1 MICCWTLAEYPRGW
15 KVARPQ
21 QQAGVFQFRCA
32 IESRW
37 PVILAICSVV
47 LLLAL
52 LPSRV
57 RVFPAWVPWLTVIVL
72 IVPMAAVALNTA
84 KGPLLRME
92 RIVTVFFFVIA
103 AVGIIGTL
111 KILLSAMVRHSVA
124 VTGPQLLTS
133 SIAVW
138 ATNVLVFSVAYW
150 RIDRGGPEARA
161 NNVNGRPDWLF
172 PQENAGEDVPPDWR
186 PTFVDYLFLAFCTA
200 TAFSP
205 TDVQP
210 LTSRVKLLMMLEST
224 ISLVTTVA
232 VAARA
237 INILGN

>member
-1 MICCWTLAEYPRGW
+1 
-15 KVARPQ
+15 VARPQ
-21 QQAGVFQFRCA
+21 QQAGVLQFHCA

-57 RVFPAWVPWLTVIVL
+57 RVFPAWVPWLTLIVV

-84 KGPLLRME
+84 KGYLLRIE
-92 RIVTVFFFVIA
+92 RILTVLFFVIA
-103 AVGIIGTL
+103 AVGIIATL
-111 KILLSAMVRHSVA
+111 KILLSAMVRHSFA
-124 VTGPQLLTS
+124 VTGLQLLTS
-133 SIAVW
+133 SVAVW

-161 NNVNGRPDWLF
+161 NNLNGKPDWLF

-237 INILGN
+237 INILGG

>member
-1 MICCWTLAEYPRGW
+1 M
-15 KVARPQ
+15 ARSQ
-21 QQAGVFQFRCA
+21 RQAGVLQFRCA

-37 PVILAICSVV
+37 PVILAIFSVV

-52 LPSRV
+52 LPSRL
-57 RVFPAWVPWLTVIVL
+57 RIFPAWVPWLTLVL
-72 IVPMAAVALNTA
+72 LILPMAALTLNTA
-84 KGPLLRME
+84 KGPLLRIE
-92 RIVTVFFFVIA
+92 SVATVLFFVVA
-103 AVGIIGTL
+103 AFGIIATL
-111 KILLSAMVRHSVA
+111 KILFSAMVRHSFA
-124 VTGPQLLTS
+124 IGGLQLLTS
-133 SIAVW
+133 SVAVW

-161 NNVNGRPDWLF
+161 NHMNRKPDWLF
-172 PQENAGEDVPPDWR
+172 PQQSAGEVVPPDWR

-205 TDVQP
+205 TDVPP
-210 LTSRVKLLMMLEST
+210 LTSRSKLLMMLEST

-237 INILGN
+237 INILGT

>member
-1 MICCWTLAEYPRGW
+1 M
-15 KVARPQ
+15 ARPQ
-21 QQAGVFQFRCA
+21 QQARVLQFGCA

-57 RVFPAWVPWLTVIVL
+57 RVFPAWFPWLTLIVL

-84 KGPLLRME
+84 KGYLLRIE
-92 RIVTVFFFVIA
+92 RIVTVLFFVIA
-103 AVGIIGTL
+103 AVGIIATL
-111 KILLSAMVRHSVA
+111 KILLSAMVRHSFA
-124 VTGPQLLTS
+124 VTGLQLLSS

-161 NNVNGRPDWLF
+161 NNLNGKPDWLF
-172 PQENAGEDVPPDWR
+172 PQENAGEHVPPDWR

-210 LTSRVKLLMMLEST
+210 LTSRVKLLMILEST

-237 INILGN
+237 INILGG

>member
-1 MICCWTLAEYPRGW
+1 M
-15 KVARPQ
+15 ARSQ
-21 QQAGVFQFRCA
+21 QQAGVLQFRCA

-37 PVILAICSVV
+37 PVILAIFSVV
-47 LLLAL
+47 LLLAV

-57 RVFPAWVPWLTVIVL
+57 RVFPAWVPWLTLIVV
-72 IVPMAAVALNTA
+72 IVPMAALALALNSAT
-84 KGPLLRME
+84 GPLLRIE
-92 RIVTVFFFVIA
+92 RIVTVLFFVVVA
-103 AVGIIGTL
+103 FGIIATL
-111 KILLSAMVRHSVA
+111 KILLSAMVRHSSG
-124 VTGPQLLTS
+124 VTGLQLLTS

-161 NNVNGRPDWLF
+161 NHVNGKPDWLF

-210 LTSRVKLLMMLEST
+210 LTSRSKLLMMLEST
-224 ISLVTTVA
+224 ISLVTTIA

-237 INILGN
+237 INTLGA

>member
-1 MICCWTLAEYPRGW
+1 LKM
-15 KVARPQ
+15 ARSQ
-21 QQAGVFQFRCA
+21 QQAGVLQFRCA

-37 PVILAICSVV
+37 PVILAIFSVV
-47 LLLAL
+47 LLLTV

-57 RVFPAWVPWLTVIVL
+57 RVFPAWVPWLTLIVV
-72 IVPMAAVALNTA
+72 IVPMAALALNTA
-84 KGPLLRME
+84 TGRLLRIE
-92 RIVTVFFFVIA
+92 RIVTVLFFVVA
-103 AVGIIGTL
+103 ACGIIATL
-111 KILLSAMVRHSVA
+111 KILLSAMVRHSSA
-124 VTGPQLLTS
+124 VTGLQLLTS

-161 NNVNGRPDWLF
+161 NHVNGKPDWLF

-210 LTSRVKLLMMLEST
+210 LTSRSKLLMMLEST

-237 INILGN
+237 INILGT